1 MNNGSIMKL
10 TLCTALFAV
19 ALGIAAPTMAQTAKT
34 AGDEP
39 APTSGQ
45 RHSPR
50 AVTVT
55 NQLTGE
61 QGCHNRETQTSEP
74 GACPTKD
81 PGQ

>member
-1 MNNGSIMKL
+1 MKL
-10 TLCTALFAV
+10 SLMAALFTVTFSAV
-19 ALGIAAPTMAQTAKT
+19 APSIALAKPGHTPTGERCAPC
-34 AGDEP
+34 
-39 APTSGQ
+39 
-45 RHSPR
+45 

>member
-1 MNNGSIMKL
+1 MKL
-10 TLCTALFAV
+10 SLYSTLFAV
-19 ALGIAAPTMAQTAKT
+19 TLSAVLPSMALAAGGTTPTGEKC
-34 AGDEP
+34 
-39 APTSGQ
+39 
-45 RHSPR
+45 SPC

-55 NQLTGE
+55 NTLTGE